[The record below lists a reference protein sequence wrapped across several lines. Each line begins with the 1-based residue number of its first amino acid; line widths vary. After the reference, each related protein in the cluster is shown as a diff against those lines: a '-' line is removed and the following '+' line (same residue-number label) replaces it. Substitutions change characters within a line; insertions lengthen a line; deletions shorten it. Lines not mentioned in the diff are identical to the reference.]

1 MKCWY
6 WCIYKASSEPKTPLE
21 LKVNCNTPNWENRV
35 TRFLVFLS
43 IVAPLLLS
51 RLLTLSFYFLLLL
64 LIVERDELYFHSARF
79 ITFKTP
85 SCDLDNNIGSE
96 LNVLLEW
103 KSVHDR
109 SILGVYSLP
118 DQIILQ
124 HSANK
129 FILTH

>member
-1 MKCWY
+1 MLDAY
-6 WCIYKASSEPKTPLE
+6 NFYKDSSCRAV
-21 LKVNCNTPNWENRV
+21 VNFYHSPDYD
-35 TRFLVFLS
+35 RFL
-43 IVAPLLLS
+43 
-51 RLLTLSFYFLLLL
+51 
-64 LIVERDELYFHSARF
+64 ERDELYFHSARF